1 MTSIGAIVLIGTIF
15 AFLSLLH
22 SLQYAP
28 SAVVSIVD
36 AVQPVVTFVLS
47 IIFLGL
53 QVTWV
58 EILGSLLVIVA
69 IYILQQYRSD
79 PASD

>member
-1 MTSIGAIVLIGTIF
+1 
-15 AFLSLLH
+15 
-22 SLQYAP
+22 
-28 SAVVSIVD
+28 
-36 AVQPVVTFVLS
+36 
-47 IIFLGL
+47 GL

>member
-1 MTSIGAIVLIGTIF
+1 M
-15 AFLSLLH
+15 SLLH